1 MIKFIIMLNKIFKRS
16 QSKQNKIADKDRFEI
31 LFNEAIKD
39 KGYQFLS
46 DKSTAYYWYKK
57 GMEERL

>member
-1 MIKFIIMLNKIFKRS
+1 MKEKISRLLWCHIRKEDKPIKEK
-16 QSKQNKIADKDRFEI
+16 FEA

-46 DKSTAYYWYKK
+46 DKSTAYYWYKR

>member
-1 MIKFIIMLNKIFKRS
+1 MMEKINKFIWGYIKKE
-16 QSKQNKIADKDRFEI
+16 SKPRKERFEA

-46 DKSTAYYWYKK
+46 DKSQAYYWYKR